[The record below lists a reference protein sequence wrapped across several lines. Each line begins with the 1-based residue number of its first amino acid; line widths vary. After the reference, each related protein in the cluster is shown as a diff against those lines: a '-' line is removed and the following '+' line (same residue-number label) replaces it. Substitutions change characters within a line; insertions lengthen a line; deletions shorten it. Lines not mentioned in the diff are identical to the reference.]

1 MKPLVPSAAVAD
13 RYTSFVNS
21 GPGGFLSKRLGLPQ
35 PTILRRHEPGDP
47 VVTGPVLLGGA
58 PGHARLA
65 EPAARVL
72 ASIGAAT
79 YVPSGEHLR
88 SAATAAGPETAAF
101 DPGVDESRRFA
112 GIVYDASGIEDT
124 ESLRRAYEFFH
135 PVIRR
140 LQPSGRVIVLA
151 TPPEQGETP
160 LHAVAQRALEGFVR
174 AAGKEVGGGGG
185 TANLVYVAHGAEG
198 NIESTLRFLLSGRSA
213 YVSGQPIRIGA
224 GEASAPPDWEKPLAG
239 KVALVTG
246 ASRGIGESIAE
257 VLARDGAHVVALD
270 VPAQG
275 EALASVANRIEGS
288 SLQLDITVPEAPR
301 TLADHLRD
309 RHGGVDIVVHNAGV
323 TRDKTLGRMSED
335 QWDLVLD
342 INLSS
347 QARIN
352 DVLLKEDV
360 LRPGG
365 RIVTVSSVSGI
376 AGNRGQTNYST
387 SKAGVIGLVD
397 ALAPV
402 VADRPATVN
411 AVAPGFI
418 ETQMTAAMP
427 VATRE
432 GGRRL
437 NSLSQGGL
445 PVDVAETI
453 AWMASPGSGGVNGNV
468 VRVCGQALI
477 GA

>member
-1 MKPLVPSAAVAD
+1 VAD

-21 GPGGFLSKRLGLPQ
+21 GPGSFLSGRLGLPQ
-35 PTILRRHEPGDP
+35 PVRLRRYEPGDP
-47 VVTGPVLLGGA
+47 VLHGPALLGGA
-58 PGHARLA
+58 PGGRLA
-65 EPAARVL
+65 TAAAGVL
-72 ASIGAAT
+72 RSIGATAS
-79 YVPSGEHLR
+79 VPAGAHLR
-88 SAATAAGPETAAF
+88 EAAEAAGPETVAF

-112 GIVYDASGIEDT
+112 AIVYDASGIEDT
-124 ESLRRAYEFFH
+124 DQLRRAYEFFH

-140 LQPSGRVIVLA
+140 LQPSGRLVVLA
-151 TPPEQGETP
+151 TPPEMAETP

-174 AAGKEVGGGGG
+174 SAGKEVANGS
-185 TANLVYVAHGAEG
+185 TANLVYVAPGAEDG
-198 NIESTLRFLLSGRSA
+198 IEATLRFLLSGRSA
-213 YVSGQPIRIGA
+213 YVSGQPLRIGA
-224 GEASAPPDWEKPLAG
+224 GPAPAPADWERPLDG
-239 KVALVTG
+239 KVAVVTG
-246 ASRGIGESIAE
+246 ASRGIGEAIAE
-257 VLARDGAHVVALD
+257 VLARDGAHVVCLD

-275 EALASVANRIEGS
+275 DALATVANRIEGS
-288 SLQLDITVPEAPR
+288 ALQLDVTAADAPR
-301 TLADHLRD
+301 KLADHLRE
-309 RHGGVDIVVHNAGV
+309 RHGGVDVVVHNAGV

-352 DVLLKEDV
+352 DVLLGEDV
-360 LRPGG
+360 LRPNG

-376 AGNRGQTNYST
+376 AGNRGQTNYAT

-402 VADRPATVN
+402 VAPRPATIN

-427 VATRE
+427 VTVRE

-453 AWMASPGSGGVNGNV
+453 AWLASPGSGGVNGNA